1 MLGRTLRSLRPQRL
15 LLGELAQTDAIASK
29 LLTINAEQ
37 VDSTTCDDFYYDP
50 HTKHYTGQLRIL
62 KGWCGSRHFAD
73 KALHMD
79 FIHTAAG
86 HPVYTAYADNYEDLR
101 ERFDETTLNFRSIL
115 PAGQTRILTFVLD
128 RGIFG
133 KDVFERIADD
143 ERLHVVTWEKGY
155 QQGSWD
161 GEKAEGPFVMERARN
176 RAADIRKY
184 SFEYRDGD
192 WEKDVKMRLI
202 RVRATNPKMRTIEL
216 GILSDDRNRPAQELI
231 YLMFNRWLQENDF
244 KYLEKHFGINQ
255 ITSYASISYEQL
267 GCLEVD
273 RPPLVLR
280 HAPTLQSSV
289 RQLPR

>member
-1 MLGRTLRSLRPQRL
+1 
-15 LLGELAQTDAIASK
+15 
-29 LLTINAEQ
+29 
-37 VDSTTCDDFYYDP
+37 
-50 HTKHYTGQLRIL
+50 
-62 KGWCGSRHFAD
+62 
-73 KALHMD
+73 
-79 FIHTAAG
+79 
-86 HPVYTAYADNYEDLR
+86 
-101 ERFDETTLNFRSIL
+101 
-115 PAGQTRILTFVLD
+115 
-128 RGIFG
+128 
-133 KDVFERIADD
+133 
-143 ERLHVVTWEKGY
+143 
-155 QQGSWD
+155 
-161 GEKAEGPFVMERARN
+161 MERARN

-192 WEKDVKMRLI
+192 WGKDVKMRLI